1 MSMTFGGSPAGGP
14 APAPMGD
21 LIKDSN
27 TQAFMKDVIEA
38 SRQQPVIVDFWAPW
52 CGPCR
57 MVAPLV
63 DQIADENVGKFAV
76 GKVNVD
82 EAADIAAEFGI
93 QSIPTL
99 IIFKGGQK
107 VDQIVGAGFSKQ
119 SLVTRVL
126 AHA

>member
-1 MSMTFGGSPAGGP
+1 MASNNVLTLTSDSFKAELAKTGS
-14 APAPMGD
+14 AP
-21 LIKDSN
+21 LL
-27 TQAFMKDVIEA
+27 
-38 SRQQPVIVDFWAPW
+38 VDFWAPW